1 MKPKKLC
8 IARQVYVLQL
18 LELFSYVIYHW
29 LCVTEFWHN
38 TSLWYYCE
46 GKRSECSQL
55 ETNLDKCIF
64 VTGVLSWTDLKSTK
78 CRVRSIYM
86 SEQVNILLYTSLALT
101 SKPPFVAPWY
111 TWLLCHNRLG
121 YSAHGTPEGKKKSM
135 LFFSPWE
142 EQLPFSSIQSG
153 LFPPKHILMMPML
166 FFLHNKTKP
175 THAHPMMIILVSRIY
190 KGGKRGLW
198 TLIRVRSPSKNAG
211 IFYCHSSNQA
221 SLRNCGVVVFQG
233 LSNDSS
239 SFLTVLLDTL

>member
-1 MKPKKLC
+1 
-8 IARQVYVLQL
+8 
-18 LELFSYVIYHW
+18 
-29 LCVTEFWHN
+29 
-38 TSLWYYCE
+38 
-46 GKRSECSQL
+46 
-55 ETNLDKCIF
+55 
-64 VTGVLSWTDLKSTK
+64 
-78 CRVRSIYM
+78 M

-111 TWLLCHNRLG
+111 TWFLCHNRLG

-135 LFFSPWE
+135 LFSPPEKSNYPSPPSNQVFSRQNTSWWCRC
-142 EQLPFSSIQSG
+142 F
-153 LFPPKHILMMPML
+153 

-239 SFLTVLLDTL
+239 SFLTVLLGTL

>member
-1 MKPKKLC
+1 
-8 IARQVYVLQL
+8 
-18 LELFSYVIYHW
+18 
-29 LCVTEFWHN
+29 
-38 TSLWYYCE
+38 
-46 GKRSECSQL
+46 
-55 ETNLDKCIF
+55 
-64 VTGVLSWTDLKSTK
+64 
-78 CRVRSIYM
+78 M
-86 SEQVNILLYTSLALT
+86 SEQVNILLYT

-111 TWLLCHNRLG
+111 TWFLCHNRLG

-135 LFFSPWE
+135 LFF
-142 EQLPFSSIQSG
+142 LPLRRAITLLLHPIRS
-153 LFPPKHILMMPML
+153 FPAKTHLDDADA

>member
-1 MKPKKLC
+1 
-8 IARQVYVLQL
+8 
-18 LELFSYVIYHW
+18 
-29 LCVTEFWHN
+29 
-38 TSLWYYCE
+38 
-46 GKRSECSQL
+46 
-55 ETNLDKCIF
+55 
-64 VTGVLSWTDLKSTK
+64 
-78 CRVRSIYM
+78 M
-86 SEQVNILLYTSLALT
+86 SEQVNILLYT

-111 TWLLCHNRLG
+111 TWFLCHNRLG

-153 LFPPKHILMMPML
+153 LFPPKHILMMPMVFFSYTTKQNQHMPTPWWL
-166 FFLHNKTKP
+166 F
-175 THAHPMMIILVSRIY
+175 LVSRIY